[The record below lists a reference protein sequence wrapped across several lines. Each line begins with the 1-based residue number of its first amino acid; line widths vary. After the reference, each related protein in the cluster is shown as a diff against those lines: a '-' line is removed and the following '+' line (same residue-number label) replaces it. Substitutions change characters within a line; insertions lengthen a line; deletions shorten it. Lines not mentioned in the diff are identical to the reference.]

1 MKNRTFSALT
11 VAAFLAASAALVG
24 CSKQAPEQGEQKTS
38 APASD
43 VIKIGVFQPLTGANS
58 AGGADELEGIKLAN
72 KLYPTALGKKVESL
86 PKQKSPQ

>member
-38 APASD
+38 APASG

-58 AGGADELEGIKLAN
+58 AGGAGELEIKLAN
-72 KLYPTALGKKVESL
+72 SL
-86 PKQKSPQ
+86 PNRIG